1 MDGTQTAVKRPSSCC
16 PENQRTPETANDIAT
31 ASSMNKS
38 DCLNIIF
45 LFYRSVDAIAE
56 ITQPNTATPA
66 SVRNP
71 EWPAKSK
78 KANSIIPNRHDATKT
93 SESRIRPIP
102 SRTDSVL
109 KWLSKVTVSFM

>member
-1 MDGTQTAVKRPSSCC
+1 MAVKSPSSCC
-16 PENQRTPETANDIAT
+16 PENQSTPETTNDIAT

-56 ITQPNTATPA
+56 ITQPKTAIPA
-66 SVRNP
+66 SVRSP

-78 KANSIIPNRHDATKT
+78 IANSIIPSKHNTTRT

-102 SRTDSVL
+102 NRTESVL
-109 KWLSKVTVSFM
+109 KWLSKVTVSFI